1 MNIVFCMGDQS
12 VMKNYVSLLRSF
24 VEERNIIAKISTYP
38 DSSTM
43 LFRTTNV
50 EYQIDLIFLDVETVG
65 FSIVEALRE
74 KKFYGEII
82 YLTQVKNQWD
92 KAFDVEA
99 FHYIIEKN
107 CSNERFKEILGKA
120 IQKIERKHEETLAL
134 SCAGKRVVIPI
145 RDILYFEVKERW
157 ITAYYQEE
165 KFEFFSRM
173 GKIEETL
180 VGKGFIRTHRS
191 YLVAANYIASIRYN
205 ELILVNGARIPI
217 GRGKYQEVRAQFERM
232 EGGS

>member
-1 MNIVFCMGDQS
+1 MGDQS

-157 ITAYYQEE
+157 ITAYYQKE

-191 YLVAANYIASIRYN
+191 YLVAVNYIASIRYN

-217 GRGKYQEVRAQFERM
+217 GRGKYQKVRAQFERM
-232 EGGS
+232 EVGS

>member
-24 VEERNIIAKISTYP
+24 AEERNIVAKISTYL

-65 FSIVEALRE
+65 FSIVETLRE

-82 YLTQVKNQWD
+82 YLTQVKDQWD

-107 CSNERFKEILGKA
+107 CSNERFKKILGKA
-120 IQKIERKHEETLAL
+120 IQKIKRKHEETLAL

-157 ITAYYQEE
+157 ITAYYEEE

-205 ELILVNGARIPI
+205 ELTLVNGVRIPI